1 MTNTPETTGAPPL
14 RIAIIGAAAG
24 IALTHLQAIARLP
37 GAQLVGMADIAAEAG
52 AARAQEHGC
61 PFFTDH
67 RTMLAE
73 IRPDLAVITTPHPF
87 HASIA
92 IDCFEAGSHVLV
104 EKPLAVEVAEADAM
118 VAAAERAGKLLAVN
132 YQQRFRPAIE
142 RAKALVDSGEL
153 GELVRVLCV
162 EPWFR
167 TQYYYDSA
175 AWRGTW
181 KGEGGGVLMNQGP
194 HPLDLLCHLAG
205 PPKKVW
211 GWIRTLGHRMEC
223 EDSAQAMLEYP
234 NGAPGYLYF
243 STVEAGVQRR
253 MQIVG
258 DRAAV
263 ELVEETLTIYRFS
276 EPLSQYRATKQDM
289 WGRPAT
295 EVETV
300 ALAGDGGGHLAVY
313 QDLAAAIAEGRQPR
327 CNGREG
333 TMSLELANAVIYSSL
348 TERPVT
354 LPLDR
359 GAYSELLAD
368 LRAGKRRLADGA
380 TS

>member
-1 MTNTPETTGAPPL
+1 MTSQPESASGSQL
-14 RIAIIGAAAG
+14 RVAIIGSAAG
-24 IALTHLQAIARLP
+24 IAATHLHALSQFPA
-37 GAQLVGMADIAAEAG
+37 AQIVGMADVAAERG
-52 AARAQEHGC
+52 LARAQEYGC

-67 RTMLAE
+67 RALLAE
-73 IRPDLAVITTPHPF
+73 VRPDIAVITTPHPF
-87 HASIA
+87 HAALA
-92 IDCFEAGSHVLV
+92 IDCFEAGAHVLV

-118 VAAAERAGKLLAVN
+118 VAAAEKAGRLLAVN
-132 YQQRFRPAIE
+132 FQQRFRPGVEKARALIE
-142 RAKALVDSGEL
+142 SGEL

-167 TQYYYDSA
+167 TQYYYGSA

-205 PPKKVW
+205 SPKTVW
-211 GWIRTLGHRMEC
+211 GWIRTLGHQMEC

-258 DRAAV
+258 DKAAI

-276 EPLSQYRATKQDM
+276 EPLSEYRADKQEM

-295 EVETV
+295 EVETL
-300 ALAGDGGGHLAVY
+300 ALEGDGGGHLAVY
-313 QDLAAAIAEGRQPR
+313 KDLAAAIAEGRRPR
-327 CNGREG
+327 ADGREA
-333 TMSLELANAVIYSSL
+333 TMSLELANAVIYSSYAGK
-348 TERPVT
+348 PVT

-368 LRAGKRRLADGA
+368 LRAGKR
-380 TS
+380 